1 MREHRSQANLQFA
14 QAQFLVDYLANEA
27 CNRKAVNI
35 LKISK
40 FVVTVQ
46 NKRLKFGMKT
56 STAMVLNLSACELE
70 Y

>member
-1 MREHRSQANLQFA
+1 MRKRRSHANIQFA
-14 QAQFLVDYLANEA
+14 WAQFLVDYLANEA

-35 LKISK
+35 LKISE
-40 FVVTVQ
+40 FLVTVQ
-46 NKRLKFGMKT
+46 NKRLKYGMKT

>member
-1 MREHRSQANLQFA
+1 MRERRSQENFQLA

-27 CNRKAVNI
+27 CNRKTVNI
-35 LKISK
+35 LEISE

-46 NKRLKFGMKT
+46 NKRLKYGMKT
-56 STAMVLNLSACELE
+56 SIPMVLNLSACELE